1 MSFDAIAPT
10 LTPNLTAT
18 PDGATPEPLARTAD
32 VIEFRDALAAYRA
45 GDWDDEKFTAF
56 RLRFGVYGQRQPGVQ
71 MVRIKVPGGLLSAEW
86 AHRVADVT
94 RTFAKGDVHVTTR
107 QDFQIYYVPLDDAPA
122 MLADLDDAGLT
133 TREACGNTVRN
144 ISSCALSG
152 VCPREHVDAG
162 KIADELA
169 RSWLRHPL
177 VQHMPRKFKISVSG
191 CATDCGA
198 SSIHDLGLVAT
209 EKDGRN
215 GFKVYGGG
223 GLGGVPFTAIE
234 LTDFATEDEL
244 PAVLEA
250 LIRLH
255 QRYSNRKNR
264 NAARIKYLVKRFGE
278 AKLRELFAEEF
289 ARAKTLPQ
297 RPWQPQTW
305 RQPTDAPEPKS
316 PGGVIAQHN
325 GRVSVVASLPLGLLS
340 PDQLDGLA
348 DIAQRYAVEGLRT
361 TREQNIAILGID
373 AALTGDVVDAVRG
386 LGLPVEDKVGDI
398 ADVVSCPG
406 TTSCRIG
413 ITNSQDFAREIIED
427 VTNYAPQ
434 PGLTVRLS
442 GCQNSCGMHHVAD
455 FGFRGMGKKID
466 GRNAPHYQIYIG
478 GNAREAGAIGLR
490 GPIVPA
496 RHAKQALK
504 LLLDGYAADK
514 QGEETVRD
522 WATRLGKGGLAAL
535 LAPLEAVLADA
546 GKEVYL
552 DWGHSEWFE
561 PPAISHGECAAGFA
575 VDNLYRDLADDAL
588 ITLDRAIATGS
599 RSAAIAASRD
609 GLAYSSRRLLLRV
622 AVATD
627 DEQDANDLAAQA
639 HASYAEEGEVIYAID
654 AVTAHEAA
662 ARDGGELDTYREA
675 LALLI
680 DTVGE
685 IAKRPLPFAN
695 LDLSKLGEF
704 DPAMVGQIGGLAA
717 AE

>member
-122 MLADLDDAGLT
+122 MLADLDGRRADDARGLRQHGAQHLVLRAVGRLPAR
-133 TREACGNTVRN
+133 TRRRRQDRRRAGAQLAAPPAGPAHAAQVQDLGIGLRDR
-144 ISSCALSG
+144 LRRL
-152 VCPREHVDAG
+152 VDPRPRPGRHREG
-162 KIADELA
+162 RPQRLQGLWRR
-169 RSWLRHPL
+169 RSWWRSVHCHRTHRLRH
-177 VQHMPRKFKISVSG
+177 RGRAAGRARGAESG
-191 CATDCGA
+191 
-198 SSIHDLGLVAT
+198 
-209 EKDGRN
+209 
-215 GFKVYGGG
+215 
-223 GLGGVPFTAIE
+223 
-234 LTDFATEDEL
+234 
-244 PAVLEA
+244 
-250 LIRLH
+250 LH

-348 DIAQRYAVEGLRT
+348 DIAQRYALEGLRT

-373 AALTGDVVDAVRG
+373 AALTGDRRRPRLRG

-522 WATRLGKGGLAAL
+522 WAHPARQGRPRRVARAARGGARGRRQGGLSRLG
-535 LAPLEAVLADA
+535 PFRMVR
-546 GKEVYL
+546 
-552 DWGHSEWFE
+552 
-561 PPAISHGECAAGFA
+561 AAG
-575 VDNLYRDLADDAL
+575 DLP
-588 ITLDRAIATGS
+588 R
-599 RSAAIAASRD
+599 
-609 GLAYSSRRLLLRV
+609 
-622 AVATD
+622 
-627 DEQDANDLAAQA
+627 
-639 HASYAEEGEVIYAID
+639 
-654 AVTAHEAA
+654 
-662 ARDGGELDTYREA
+662 
-675 LALLI
+675 
-680 DTVGE
+680 
-685 IAKRPLPFAN
+685 
-695 LDLSKLGEF
+695 
-704 DPAMVGQIGGLAA
+704 
-717 AE
+717 

>member
-1 MSFDAIAPT
+1 MPFDAIAPIF
-10 LTPNLTAT
+10 NGTA
-18 PDGATPEPLARTAD
+18 PEPLARSAD
-32 VIEFRDALAAYRA
+32 VDEFRDALAAYRA

-86 AHRVADVT
+86 ARKVAQVT
-94 RTFAKGDVHVTTR
+94 RGYAKGDVHVTTR

-122 MLADLDDAGLT
+122 MLADLDEAGLT

-144 ISSCALSG
+144 ISSCALAG

-162 KIADELA
+162 KVADQLA
-169 RSWLRHPL
+169 RSWIRNPL

-209 EKDGRN
+209 EKDGRK

-223 GLGGVPFTAIE
+223 GLGGVPFSAIE

-264 NAARIKYLVKRFGE
+264 NAARIKYLVKRFG
-278 AKLRELFAEEF
+278 ADKFRALFAEAF
-289 ARAKTLPQ
+289 ARAKALPQ
-297 RPWQPQTW
+297 RPWQPHEW
-305 RQPTDAPEPKS
+305 RQPTDAPEPAS
-316 PGGVIAQHN
+316 PGGIVRQHN
-325 GRVSVVASLPLGLLS
+325 GRASVVANLPLGLLS
-340 PDQLDGLA
+340 ADQLDGLA
-348 DIAQRYAVEGLRT
+348 DIAARHSLEGLRT

-373 AALTGDVVDAVRG
+373 AELVGDVVDAVRA
-386 LGLPVEDKVGDI
+386 LGLAVEDAVGDV

-413 ITNSQDFAREIIED
+413 ITNSQDFAREIVED
-427 VTNYAPQ
+427 VTNYAPR

-442 GCQNSCGMHHVAD
+442 GCQNSCGMHHSAD

-504 LLLDGYAADK
+504 LFLDGYAADK
-514 QGEETVRD
+514 RGEETVRD
-522 WATRLGKGGLAAL
+522 WAIRLGKGGLAAL
-535 LAPLEAVLADA
+535 LAPLETTLAAA

-561 PPAISHGECAAGFA
+561 PPSIAHGECAAGFA

-588 ITLDRAIATGS
+588 INLDRAIAAGS
-599 RSAAIAASRD
+599 RSTAIASGRD
-609 GLAYSSRRLLLRV
+609 GLAFASRRLLLRV
-622 AVATD
+622 ALASD
-627 DEQDANDLAAQA
+627 DEQGADDLAGQA
-639 HASYAEEGEVIYAID
+639 RDAYTDEGEVLYAID
-654 AVTAHEAA
+654 AVTTLEAA
-662 ARDGGELDTYREA
+662 ARDGGDLDTYREA

-680 DTVGE
+680 DSVGE
-685 IAKRPLPFAN
+685 IAKRPLPYAN
-695 LDLSKLGEF
+695 LDLSKLGDF
-704 DPAMVGQIGGLAA
+704 DPAALGQIGNLAA

>member
-1 MSFDAIAPT
+1 MPFDAIAPT
-10 LTPNLTAT
+10 PTPTPN
-18 PDGATPEPLARTAD
+18 GAAPEPLARSAD
-32 VIEFRDALAAYRA
+32 VDEFRAALAAYRA

-71 MVRIKVPGGLLSAEW
+71 MVRIKIPGGLLSPAW
-86 AHRVADVT
+86 AHKVAHVT
-94 RTFAKGDVHVTTR
+94 RSYAKGDVHVTTR
-107 QDFQIYYVPLDDAPA
+107 QDFQIYFVALDDAPA
-122 MLADLDDAGLT
+122 MMAELDEAGLT

-144 ISSCALSG
+144 VSSCALSG

-162 KIADELA
+162 KVADELA
-169 RSWLRHPL
+169 RSWIRHPL

-209 EKDGRN
+209 EKDGRK

-223 GLGGVPFTAIE
+223 GLGGIPYTAVA
-234 LTDFATEDEL
+234 LADFVTEDEL

-250 LIRLH
+250 LVRLH

-264 NAARIKYLVKRFGE
+264 NAARIKFLVKRFGE
-278 AKLRELFAEEF
+278 EKFRALFTEEF

-297 RPWQPQTW
+297 RPWAPQAW

-316 PGGVIAQHN
+316 PGGVVWQHN
-325 GRVSVVASLPLGLLS
+325 GRMSVVANVPLGLLS

-348 DIAQRYAVEGLRT
+348 DIAGRYSFEGLRT

-373 AALTGDVVDAVRG
+373 AELVRDVVDAVRG
-386 LGLPVEDKVGDI
+386 LGLPVEDDIGDVP
-398 ADVVSCPG
+398 DVVSCPG
-406 TTSCRIG
+406 TTTCRIG
-413 ITNSQDFAREIIED
+413 ITNSQDFAREILED
-427 VTNYAPQ
+427 VTNYAPL

-442 GCQNSCGMHHVAD
+442 GCQNACGMHHVAD

-496 RHAKQALK
+496 RHAKQALR
-504 LLLDGYAADK
+504 LFLDGYAAEKTGD
-514 QGEETVRD
+514 ETVRD
-522 WATRLGKGGLAAL
+522 WATRLGKKGLAAL
-535 LAPLEAVLADA
+535 LAPLE
-546 GKEVYL
+546 GKRTAEEKDIYI

-561 PPAISHGECAAGFA
+561 PPSITHGECAAGFA
-575 VDNLYRDLADDAL
+575 IDNLYRDLADDGL
-588 ITLDRAIATGS
+588 INLDRAIAAGS
-599 RSAAIAASRD
+599 RSTAIAGGRD
-609 GLAYSSRRLLLRV
+609 ALAYASRRLLLRV

-627 DEQDANDLAAQA
+627 DAQGADELAAQA
-639 HASYAEEGEVIYAID
+639 RGSFADEGEVRYVLDSVAEL
-654 AVTAHEAA
+654 EAA
-662 ARDGGELDTYREA
+662 ARGGGALDTYREA
-675 LALLI
+675 IALLI

-695 LDLSKLGEF
+695 LDLSKLG
-704 DPAMVGQIGGLAA
+704 DVDRAARAQTGGLVA